1 MEQSINSQT
10 SQTSQQTHSLEQT
23 SSQTYSQC
31 ELEEKDGC
39 CMDELFSNTMES
51 LTYDDIILL
60 PRKII
65 GPVSDITLTTQFTKN
80 ISIELPLVS
89 SPMDTV
95 TESDMAIELALQGG
109 IGVIHCNNTIES
121 QVNEVM
127 KVKRYINGF
136 ICNPIVVK
144 PSDTVQ
150 SVIELKEKWK
160 FSGFPVT
167 LNGNMNEP
175 LLGMVSNN
183 DITFIENTNTTV
195 DTIMRKRENL
205 IIAKRFCSL
214 DSAFEIIKQQ
224 KINRLPI
231 VDEND
236 NLVGL
241 ICRKDL
247 RGKRTFPH
255 ASKDKTGK
263 LLVAAAVTTHPGD
276 KQRIDALVS
285 SGVDAICIDSS
296 NGCSDFQIET
306 IKYIKE
312 THPKVDVIAG
322 NVVTRKQ
329 AKWLIDAGA
338 DAIRVGQGAGTICI
352 TQDVL
357 GVGRAQASA
366 VYQVSKIAKQYGIP
380 TIADGGIYK
389 SGQIAKALIFGAS
402 TVMMGS
408 MFAGTDE
415 APGEVITKD
424 GVRLKM
430 YRGQGSMACYREAKN
445 AISARYLTQKDK
457 TFVAQGVVGYVP
469 SKGAIRDQVPG
480 LAESVKHTFQHLG
493 LKNMNDLF
501 GSRNEICLE
510 KRSFQ
515 AQREGTVHNL
525 YSYEK

>member
-1 MEQSINSQT
+1 MERNNTTVENVSP
-10 SQTSQQTHSLEQT
+10 LERNC
-23 SSQTYSQC
+23 SDF
-31 ELEEKDGC
+31 EEKDGSSLN
-39 CMDELFSNTMES
+39 ELFNNTTES

-65 GPVSDITLTTQFTKN
+65 GPVSDISLKTQFTRN
-80 ISIELPLVS
+80 ISINLPLVS

-121 QVNEVM
+121 QVSEVM

-136 ICNPIVVK
+136 ICNPIVVR

-150 SVIELKEKWK
+150 HVLDLKEKWK

-167 LNGNMNEP
+167 MNGNMNEP
-175 LLGMVSNN
+175 LIGMVSNN
-183 DITFIENTNTTV
+183 DITFIENTETTV
-195 DTIMRKRENL
+195 EKIMRKRENL
-205 IIAKRFCSL
+205 IVAKRFCSL
-214 DSAFEIIKQQ
+214 ESAFEIIKEQ

-247 RGKRTFPH
+247 RGKRTFPY

-276 KQRIDALVS
+276 RVRINELVS
-285 SGVDAICIDSS
+285 AGVDAICIDSS

-338 DAIRVGQGAGTICI
+338 DAIRIGQGAGTICI

-366 VYQVSKIAKQYGIP
+366 VYQVSKIAHKYGIP

-389 SGQIAKALIFGAS
+389 SGQIAKALVFGAS
-402 TVMMGS
+402 TAMMGS

-469 SKGAIRDQVPG
+469 SKGAIRDQVPS

-493 LKNMNDLF
+493 LKNMNDL
-501 GSRNEICLE
+501 SLLRDELCVE

-525 YSYEK
+525 YSFEK

>member
-1 MEQSINSQT
+1 MSDIQV
-10 SQTSQQTHSLEQT
+10 SQQVDDSDIDCDDISDGSTIDNLFRQT
-23 SSQTYSQC
+23 T
-31 ELEEKDGC
+31 
-39 CMDELFSNTMES
+39 ES

-60 PRKII
+60 PRKITSTVNEI
-65 GPVSDITLTTQFTKN
+65 SLKTQFTKN
-80 ISIELPLVS
+80 ISLHLPLAS

-95 TESDMAIELALQGG
+95 TESEMAIELALQGG
-109 IGVIHCNNTIES
+109 IGIIHCNNSIDS

-136 ICNPIVVK
+136 IANPIVVK
-144 PSDTVQ
+144 PTDTVQ
-150 SVIELKEKWK
+150 SVLELKEKWK

-167 LNGNMNEP
+167 TNGNLNEP
-175 LLGMVSNN
+175 LIGMVSNN
-183 DITFIENTNTTV
+183 DIAFIEDTSIKIE
-195 DTIMRKRENL
+195 TIMRKRDML
-205 IIAKRFCSL
+205 IVAQRYCSL
-214 DSAFEIIKQQ
+214 DNAFEIIKQE

-231 VDEND
+231 VDENN

-247 RGKRTFPH
+247 RGKRTFPL

-263 LLVAAAVTTHPGD
+263 LLVGAAVTTHPGD
-276 KQRIDALVS
+276 RIRIDKLVEA
-285 SGVDAICIDSS
+285 GVDVICIDSS

-306 IKYIKE
+306 LRYIKD
-312 THPKVDVIAG
+312 HHAKVDVIAG
-322 NVVTRKQ
+322 NVVTRQQ
-329 AKWLIDAGA
+329 ARWLLDAGA
-338 DAIRVGQGAGTICI
+338 DAIRIGQGAGTICI

-366 VYQVSKIAKQYGIP
+366 VYHVSQIANLYNVP

-389 SGQIAKALIFGAS
+389 SGQIAKALVFGACS
-402 TVMMGS
+402 VMMGS

-415 APGEVITKD
+415 APGEVIIKD

-430 YRGQGSMACYREAKN
+430 YRGQGSVACYREAKT

-469 SKGAIRDQVPG
+469 SKGAIRDQVPL

-493 LKNMNDLF
+493 LKNMKELW
-501 GSRNEICLE
+501 SLRNKIRVE

-515 AQREGTVHNL
+515 AQKEGTVHNL